1 MSVAIPA
8 SLGEKGMIIEKITI
22 KSFGL
27 IRDMTLEFS
36 SKVNV
41 IEGQNESG
49 KSTIAAFIR
58 YMLYGFDGVD
68 TDDVVSERKKRI
80 SWDSGVAEG
89 SMLVRVKGKRYLIT
103 RSTTPSEN
111 TGRRTYKEEA
121 SILDMETGA
130 PAFGKMAA
138 GDVFFGVDRDLFDN
152 TAFIGQIG
160 DSAIN
165 EGSVK
170 ESIENILFS
179 GNERI
184 NNQRA
189 AARIADKMHALLHET
204 GGGGAIADLMSREE
218 ELEEKL
224 ASSNEDTRRILDKE
238 NELHQ
243 IKQRRKE
250 AEDRQI
256 SLHDLDSCYSNVMLI
271 QSFDQLHALE
281 EECEE
286 KSEAYSR
293 FIADNTKSDFVP
305 DEQYLTDL
313 AVARKSVNESY
324 HSLGDAQEAYTKQKS
339 AVGITKEIEA
349 SIELA
354 DERGGEDGILAKAK
368 EFFVGQVR
376 GAALAILSAL
386 AVIAASVFEIVTLG
400 RDMLPLQI
408 GIGACGVIALVGV
421 VLFVT
426 SFAKSKKYLAELE
439 KLFATSAYADLK
451 GKIALVRDARGKRDA
466 LASAIDAAKDAV
478 EVAKDRYE
486 NAKRELTALI
496 LKWGEEPP
504 VSELGDFLD
513 RLEGRVKVFL
523 DRKNEL
529 FEEKTEVE
537 ITVKEIR
544 RNLADKSEIDV
555 RAQVSPL
562 KRKVLAGVNHDEI
575 INGIADARATIAEE
589 DRLAFDVENELSLL
603 RGRSGDPAEY
613 RAKIEAIA
621 GRRKALQNKHKAY
634 YIALGAIKGASDNLR
649 AEISPRLGE
658 YATRMMEIMTDKKYS
673 DFEVSD
679 GLKVSFT
686 APTGERRSVDFL
698 SGGTKELAY
707 VAVRAALIDM
717 LYTEKPPVCFDESFA
732 HQDNL
737 RARSMMKGIKKLSE
751 EGCQSFI
758 FTCRGREAALATELI
773 RDAGVFKLSV
783 VEEEIV

>member
-1 MSVAIPA
+1 
-8 SLGEKGMIIEKITI
+8 MIIEKITV

-49 KSTIAAFIR
+49 KSTIAAFIK

-68 TDDVVSERKKRI
+68 TDGVISERKKRI

-103 RSTTPSEN
+103 RSTTPSESS
-111 TGRRTYKEEA
+111 GRQAYKEEA

-138 GDVFFGVDRDLFDN
+138 GDVFFGVDKDLFDN

-189 AARIADKMHALLHET
+189 AARISDKMHSLLHET
-204 GGGGAIADLMSREE
+204 GGGGAIADLVSREE
-218 ELEEKL
+218 ELEQRL
-224 ASSNEDTRRILDKE
+224 NTSNEDNRKILAKE

-243 IKQRRKE
+243 IRARRKE
-250 AEDRQI
+250 AEDKQI
-256 SLHDLDSCYSNVMLI
+256 SLHDLDSCYSNMMLI

-281 EECEE
+281 QECEE
-286 KSEAYSR
+286 KGEEYSR
-293 FIADNTKSDFVP
+293 FISNNTKAGFVP

-313 AVARKSVNESY
+313 LVARKTVNESY
-324 HSLGDAQEAYTKQKS
+324 HSLGDAQDAYTKQKN
-339 AVGITKEIEA
+339 AVGITREIEA

-354 DERGGEDGILAKAK
+354 DERGGEDGILARAK
-368 EFFVGQVR
+368 EFFAGQVR
-376 GAALAILSAL
+376 NAALAILSAL
-386 AVIAASVFEIVTLG
+386 LVIAAGVFEIVTIGQDILIWQIVAGALG
-400 RDMLPLQI
+400 ALAL
-408 GIGACGVIALVGV
+408 GACVCF
-421 VLFVT
+421 VLSLF
-426 SFAKSKKYLAELE
+426 KSKKYLTELE
-439 KLFATSAYADLK
+439 KLFGTSSYADLK
-451 GKIALVRDARGKRDA
+451 GKIALVRDARNKRDA
-466 LASAIDAAKDAV
+466 LLSATEAAREATEAARV
-478 EVAKDRYE
+478 RYE

-513 RLEGRVKVFL
+513 RLEGKVKAFL

-529 FEEKTEVE
+529 FEEKCGVE

-544 RNLADKSEIDV
+544 RTLADKSEIDV

-575 INGIADARATIAEE
+575 INGIADARAAIAEE
-589 DRLAFDVENELSLL
+589 DRLAFDVENELSILK
-603 RGRSGDPAEY
+603 GRSGDPAEY

-621 GRRKALQNKHKAY
+621 KRRKALQNKHRAY

-658 YATRMMEIMTDKKYS
+658 YATRMMEIMTDKKYT

-698 SGGTKELAY
+698 SGGTRELAY

-732 HQDNL
+732 HQDNV
-737 RARSMMKGIKKLSE
+737 RARSMMKGIKQLSD